1 MEGRE
6 SVIQRPRGATRE
18 SVIEKATW
26 SDGRRQCI
34 IWGGTH
40 NRRRDR
46 CTGKMNGAQG
56 DTRVDT
62 TERGGIG
69 NVAKYIYCSTT
80 EL

>member
-34 IWGGTH
+34 IRGGTH

-62 TERGGIG
+62 TEGE
-69 NVAKYIYCSTT
+69 VALKTYIYCSTS